1 MANKIITS
9 LSKPFEL
16 KGQQCH
22 VGGSIGISIYP
33 DDAQNIETLIKQAD
47 EAMYLVKQSGK
58 NAFKF
63 YRDMPQ
69 KQPNE

>member
-1 MANKIITS
+1 MANKIIAA
-9 LSKPFEL
+9 LSEPFEL

-58 NAFKF
+58 NAFRF

-69 KQPNE
+69 KQPGE